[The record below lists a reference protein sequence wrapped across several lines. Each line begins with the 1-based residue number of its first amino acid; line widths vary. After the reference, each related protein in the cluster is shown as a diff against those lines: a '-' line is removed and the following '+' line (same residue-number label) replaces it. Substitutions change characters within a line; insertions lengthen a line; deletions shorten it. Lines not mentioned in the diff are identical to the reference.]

1 MAGIRSLTLH
11 RGAWLAAGVAMSVG
25 VGAAFA
31 GVGAGAASDP
41 EEATFVPI
49 VPCRLVDTRP
59 AEQFNVGP
67 RDTPLGPAD
76 THVQQVTGANGAC
89 TIPADATGV
98 ALNVTAVEPTAASY
112 FTAFPSDAARPTVS
126 NLNFL
131 PGSPP
136 TPNKVDVRLSAD
148 GQVSFFNLAGEVHLV
163 ADVAGYYTA
172 AGLQELSAALA
183 GKANTSDVYTQAE
196 VDAALAGKA
205 NAADVYTQAEVDAA
219 LAGKANAADVHTQAE
234 VDAALAGKAD
244 TADVY
249 TQAEVDAALAAK
261 ANTADVYTQAEVEA
275 RTQPRTLTFPASAL
289 NLPDPPGITT
299 DEFGL
304 TWAYDDDPTV
314 HIAVARP
321 SDWTGDSPVTLRIFF
336 TRTPNAGDV
345 RFRIGARSFDPG
357 DDTDTVVLAAD
368 TAPQS
373 ALGQNI
379 AREASIAIQAGSLD
393 ESWWDISI
401 TRRADAPL
409 TDYLDPIF
417 VRAVALEYEAT
428 T

>member
-1 MAGIRSLTLH
+1 MGSIRSLTVD
-11 RGAWLAAGVAMSVG
+11 RGTWLGACVALSLGVGVA
-25 VGAAFA
+25 FA
-31 GVGAGAASDP
+31 TITAGAASDP

-59 AEQFNVGP
+59 SEQFNVGP
-67 RDTPLGPAD
+67 RDTPLGPED

-98 ALNVTAVEPTAASY
+98 ALNVTAVAPTAASY
-112 FTAFPSDAARPTVS
+112 LTAFPSDAERPTVS

-163 ADVAGYYTA
+163 ADVAGYYTSL
-172 AGLQELSAALA
+172 GLQEVTAQLAGKANATDVYTQAEVDAALA

-196 VDAALAGKA
+196 V
-205 NAADVYTQAEVDAA
+205 
-219 LAGKANAADVHTQAE
+219 
-234 VDAALAGKAD
+234 
-244 TADVY
+244 
-249 TQAEVDAALAAK
+249 
-261 ANTADVYTQAEVEA
+261 EA
-275 RTQPRTLTFPASAL
+275 RTQMRTLTFPASGL
-289 NLPDPPGITT
+289 NLPDHPAVG
-299 DEFGL
+299 EHEHGL
-304 TWAYDDDPTV
+304 VWDYDDDASV

-321 SDWTGDSPVTLRIFF
+321 SDWTGESPVTLRIFF

-357 DDTDTVVLAAD
+357 NTTNTLVLALE
-368 TAPQS
+368 TQPQGAAGS
-373 ALGQNI
+373 NI
-379 AREASIAIQAGSLD
+379 ARESSMQLQPADLAG
-393 ESWWDISI
+393 SWWDISM
-401 TRRADAPL
+401 TRP
-409 TDYLDPIF
+409 TGGGVDYLDPIF

-428 T
+428 M

>member
-1 MAGIRSLTLH
+1 MGSTRSLTVD
-11 RGAWLAAGVAMSVG
+11 RGTWVGACVALSLGVGVA
-25 VGAAFA
+25 FA
-31 GVGAGAASDP
+31 TITAGAAAEP

-67 RDTPLGPAD
+67 RNTPLGPED
-76 THVQQVTGANGAC
+76 THVQQVTGANGDCVIA
-89 TIPADATGV
+89 ADATGV

-112 FTAFPSDAARPTVS
+112 ISAFPSDAARPTVS

-136 TPNKVDVRLSAD
+136 TPNKVDVRLSSD

-163 ADVAGYYTA
+163 ADVAGYYTS

-183 GKANTSDVYTQAE
+183 GKANTADVYTQSEIDAALAGKANTTDIYTQAE
-196 VDAALAGKA
+196 VDAALAG
-205 NAADVYTQAEVDAA
+205 
-219 LAGKANAADVHTQAE
+219 
-234 VDAALAGKAD
+234 
-244 TADVY
+244 
-249 TQAEVDAALAAK
+249 K

-275 RTQPRTLTFPASAL
+275 RTQLRTLSYPASGL

-336 TRTPNAGDV
+336 TRTPNAGEV
-345 RFRIGARSFDPG
+345 RFRLTALSFDPG
-357 DDTDTVVLAAD
+357 DPTSGLAIAIDTE
-368 TAPQS
+368 PQS
-373 ALGQNI
+373 TQGSSTARQVSTEI
-379 AREASIAIQAGSLD
+379 AAPHLAG
-393 ESWWDISI
+393 SWWDIAI
-401 TRRADAPL
+401 TRQADAPG